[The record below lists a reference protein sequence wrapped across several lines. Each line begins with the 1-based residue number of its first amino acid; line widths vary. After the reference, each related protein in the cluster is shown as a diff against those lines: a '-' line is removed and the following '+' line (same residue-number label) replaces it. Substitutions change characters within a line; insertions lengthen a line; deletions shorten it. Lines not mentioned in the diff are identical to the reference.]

1 VIDQFGAEPHVVR
14 PSRVMRTMLIV
25 ICLPRGNYEGAARAV
40 TGRTG
45 LAQRATLEAAPCNQS
60 RAVSVLPVAPGRA
73 R

>member
-1 VIDQFGAEPHVVR
+1 
-14 PSRVMRTMLIV
+14 MLIV